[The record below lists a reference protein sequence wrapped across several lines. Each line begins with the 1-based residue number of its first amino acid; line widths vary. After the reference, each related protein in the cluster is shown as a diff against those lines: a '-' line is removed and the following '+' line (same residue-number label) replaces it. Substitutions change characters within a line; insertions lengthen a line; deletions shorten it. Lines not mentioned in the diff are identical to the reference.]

1 MDIAIVGAGISGS
14 NVLKSLITH
23 PNFQADDKIDVF
35 EPRQSLGSGLPYEP
49 TDDESIMLNTS
60 SEVLSVDEENELDFT
75 EWLERHFIEPT
86 NFENLVS
93 RPRYGK
99 YLVERFAPYYS
110 HEQVC
115 HVQSSVVDVEVL
127 DAETKEPAADT
138 QDGNFVYRIK
148 TVDGWQ
154 DTIYDAVF
162 FSVGHPE
169 YNDFYDLKGFDHY
182 IHNPYPMKEKLSNLD
197 NNQKISIIGS
207 GATGVDLMRFFTTN
221 YELEQPLTFYD
232 LNEPFHCVAIPYDK
246 NGITYRMTKDWIEDQ
261 KEEHGGFIPLE
272 VMLETIKEDLKQE
285 NADPMTVYNRYES
298 GTLEVFRKAFDTKD
312 QELAAVQ
319 KYAATSVP
327 YLPHLYNAL
336 SGEDQQEYMKNY
348 HSIMLFFK
356 AKVPY
361 YSYQWLFELIDAGK
375 VETVA
380 GLEEVTILDS
390 GRFQFVTKDRKDEAD
405 IVVNA
410 TGFINHIETLTN
422 YSELIK
428 NLFHRRLIMPHVNGK
443 FILVD
448 WPQCRVI
455 NQQFGRMD
463 NLFFLGLLIGGTQHE
478 NNDAGQT
485 IQQARYTAKA
495 FMDGR

>member
-23 PNFQADDKIDVF
+23 PNFQADDLIDVY

-60 SEVLSVDEENELDFT
+60 SDVLSVDENNELDFT
-75 EWLERHFIEPT
+75 EWLEHHFKEPT
-86 NFENLVS
+86 NFEQLVS
-93 RPRYGK
+93 RPHYGK
-99 YLVERFAPYYS
+99 YLVERFSPFYT
-110 HEQVC
+110 HEQVR
-115 HVQSSVVDVEVL
+115 HVQNTVVDVEVL
-127 DAETKEPAADT
+127 DAATKEPADDT

-148 TVDGWQ
+148 TEVGWQ
-154 DTIYDAVF
+154 DSVYDAVF

-169 YNDFYDLKGFDHY
+169 YNDFYDLKGTENY
-182 IHNPYPMKEKLSNLD
+182 IHNPYPMKEKLANFD
-197 NNQKISIIGS
+197 NNQKISVVGS
-207 GATGVDLMRFFTTN
+207 GATGVDLMRFFMSN

-232 LNEPFHCVAIPYDK
+232 LKEPFYCVAIPYEKDDFTYHLTK
-246 NGITYRMTKDWIEDQ
+246 NWVEEQ
-261 KEEHGGFIPLE
+261 KEVHGGFIPLQ
-272 VMLETIKEDLKQE
+272 VILDTIKDDLKQE
-285 NADPMTVYNRYES
+285 NAEPMAVYNRYKS
-298 GTLEVFRKAFDTKD
+298 GTLDVFRKAFDMKD

-319 KYAATSVP
+319 KYAANSVP
-327 YLPHLYNAL
+327 NLPHLYNAL

-348 HSIMLFFK
+348 YQIMLFFK
-356 AKVPY
+356 TKVPY

-380 GLEEVTILDS
+380 GLKEVNVLEN
-390 GRFQFVTKDRKDEAD
+390 GRFQFVTEDSEAEAD

-410 TGFINHIETLTN
+410 TGFINNIEILTKH
-422 YSELIK
+422 SELIK

-448 WPQCRVI
+448 WPQCRVL
-455 NQQFGRMD
+455 NQQYGRMD

-485 IQQARYTAKA
+485 IQQAQYTAKA
-495 FMDGR
+495 FMDER

>member
-14 NVLKSLITH
+14 NLLKSLLTH

-127 DAETKEPAADT
+127 DTKTHEKARNLHD
-138 QDGNFVYRIK
+138 DNFVYRIK
-148 TVDGWQ
+148 TEDGWQ
-154 DTIYDAVF
+154 DKIYDAVF
-162 FSVGHPE
+162 FAVGHPE
-169 YNDFYDLKGFDHY
+169 YNDFYDLKGTTNY
-182 IHNPYPMKEKLSNLD
+182 VHNPYPMKEKLVDFD
-197 NNQKISIIGS
+197 NNQKIAVIGS
-207 GATGVDLMRFFTTN
+207 GATGVDLMRFFTSN

-232 LNEPFHCVAIPYDK
+232 VKDPFHCVAIPYEKDD
-246 NGITYRMTKDWIEDQ
+246 ITYSLTKDWVEEQ
-261 KEEHGGFIPLE
+261 KELHDGFIPLE
-272 VMLETIKEDLKQE
+272 VILDTIREDLKQE
-285 NADPMTVYNRYES
+285 NAVPMVAYERYKS
-298 GTLEVFRKAFDTKD
+298 GTLEVFRKAFDSKD
-312 QELAAVQ
+312 QELAAIQ
-319 KYAATSVP
+319 QYAAKSVLN
-327 YLPHLYNAL
+327 LPHLYNAL
-336 SGEDQQEYMKNY
+336 SGEDQQAYMKDY
-348 HSIMLFFK
+348 HQIVLFFK

-380 GLEEVTILDS
+380 GLKEVNKLEN
-390 GRFQFVTKDRKDEAD
+390 GRFEFITDESRTEAD

-410 TGFINHIETLTN
+410 TGFMNNIEHLAKH
-422 YSELIK
+422 SELIK
-428 NLFHRRLIMPHVNGK
+428 NLFHRRLIVPHVNGK

-455 NQQFGRMD
+455 NQHYGRME

-485 IQQARYTAKA
+485 IQQARYVANM
-495 FMDGR
+495 FMDKR